1 MICKSS
7 GYAPENHLEIPES
20 TQCLS
25 EKFREKVVPLS
36 GSTTP
41 YIIFSSAKLKAS
53 YRFNWM
59 STFFSEEFSIP
70 AGFIFTPISHS

>member
-7 GYAPENHLEIPES
+7 GYPENHLEIPES

-25 EKFREKVVPLS
+25 EKFRGKVVPLS

-41 YIIFSSAKLKAS
+41 HIIFFSAKLKAS
-53 YRFNWM
+53 YRFNPWM

-70 AGFIFTPISHS
+70 A